1 MEAAGE
7 ERRAPAAFVA
17 AVGPEAG
24 GTAVLPERL
33 QRREA
38 ERQRGVARQREL
50 KEAQAV
56 REEGSE
62 FFAAAFGRER
72 EAVEALL
79 AAGRPEEAA
88 ERLQGL
94 RKLLTESVRFLAPYE
109 VRQGQEAVSR
119 LQAELELDCVRL
131 PSAIRKITS
140 CYFQVSLEWFIPED

>member
-1 MEAAGE
+1 MEATGE

-17 AVGPEAG
+17 ALGPETG
-24 GTAVLPERL
+24 GTAAAALPERL

-88 ERLQGL
+88 ARLQGL
-94 RKLLTESVRFLAPYE
+94 QKLLTESVRFLAPYE

-119 LQAELELDCVRL
+119 LQADLAARRHSCSPRRSS
-131 PSAIRKITS
+131 PSAI
-140 CYFQVSLEWFIPED
+140 

>member
-1 MEAAGE
+1 MEAAGG
-7 ERRAPAAFVA
+7 ERRTPAAFVA
-17 AVGPEAG
+17 ALGPEAG
-24 GTAVLPERL
+24 GTAAAVLPERL

-79 AAGRPEEAA
+79 AAGQAEEAA
-88 ERLQGL
+88 ARLQGL
-94 RKLLTESVRFLAPYE
+94 QKLLTESVRFLAPYE

-119 LQAELELDCVRL
+119 LQADLAARRQHYFSSPTYSLL
-131 PSAIRKITS
+131 FNTRKK
-140 CYFQVSLEWFIPED
+140 